1 MSRTV
6 VAITG
11 ASSGIGAEF
20 ARQLA
25 PEHDL
30 LLIARRKER
39 LDELAER
46 FSREHRA
53 GVEVLAA
60 DLSEES
66 GLARAAEHIA
76 GESRLALL
84 VNNAGFGMRG
94 RFWEAPIE
102 TQEQMHRLHVTA
114 TLRLTHAALR
124 NMVPR
129 DYGAIVN
136 VASMA
141 ALVRGPSAVSYAATK
156 SWMTAFTE
164 GLYLEL
170 RAAHSHIVAQ
180 ALCPGFTY
188 SEFHGKIGAKEGSG
202 APRSFWLSAEE
213 VVSASLDGLRRRKPI
228 VIPGWRYQLVNAI
241 VSKLPIGVRLAFE
254 SRIASPPRVL
264 IQNRGRERI

>member
-30 LLIARRKER
+30 LLIARRKQR
-39 LDELAER
+39 LDELSEE
-46 FSREHRA
+46 FSRLHQT
-53 GVEVLAA
+53 GVEVLEA

-66 GLARAAEHIA
+66 GLARAAERIA

-102 TQEQMHRLHVTA
+102 MQEQMHRLHVTA

-141 ALVRGPSAVSYAATK
+141 ALVRGPNAVSYAATK

-170 RAAHSHIVAQ
+170 RAARSHIVVQ
-180 ALCPGFTY
+180 ALCPGYTH
-188 SEFHGKIGAKEGSG
+188 SEFHRRLGAKEGAG
-202 APRSFWLSAEE
+202 APRSFWLTAEE
-213 VVSASLDGLRRRKPI
+213 VVTASLDGLRRRKTI

-241 VSKLPIGVRLAFE
+241 VSKLPIPVRLAFE
-254 SRIASPPRVL
+254 STLASPPKAL
-264 IQNRGRERI
+264 IRR